1 MLTTLILPIIVMGVV
16 LMVLLSIAAHLS
28 CKILQDMPDNDKEVH
43 ARESWT
49 GPVRASYI
57 TIVVAW
63 LTFIAAAY
71 LLASNVGRI
80 QIVFC
85 VIMVYSLS
93 ILMTAA
99 ALAYFSIFARKKL
112 IKEKPIC
119 ADRHNFYKKL

>member
-1 MLTTLILPIIVMGVV
+1 MGVV